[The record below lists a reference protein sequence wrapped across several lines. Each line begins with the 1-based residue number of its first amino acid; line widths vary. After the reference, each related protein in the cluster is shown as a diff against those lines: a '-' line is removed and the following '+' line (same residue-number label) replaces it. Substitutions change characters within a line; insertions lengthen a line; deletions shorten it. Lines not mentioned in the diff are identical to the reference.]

1 MTRKTSS
8 TDISNPGLQPG
19 GFCLTPLLTPHP
31 MLKTF
36 LFAFILLPLHLSGLQ
51 NLSGVKT
58 GMTGTMRGLHAVSDK
73 VIWISGTKGE
83 FAVTR
88 DAGKTWYQQA
98 VPGAEKLDFRDVH
111 GFSGDIALLMSIGP
125 GSASKIFRT
134 TDGGKSWNMTFEN
147 RDSLAFFDGMDFF
160 DEKHGMIISDPAD
173 NKPYILET
181 LDGGLTW
188 NRLQPKTV
196 PELVKGE
203 YAFAASGTS
212 LDARPGGECWL
223 ATGGTIARAFKT
235 DDYGE
240 NWTAVKLPLL
250 QGDAASGAF
259 SIAKGPGK
267 SVAAC
272 GGHYQQTK
280 KSGSNIVISSDN
292 GIAWRVPAGAS
303 SVPFMECIRWI
314 GRKTLVACGPPGVWI
329 SEDSGTTWKEISK
342 EGFHTCDVVPGKK
355 VVWLAGNQGNV
366 ATFTL

>member
-1 MTRKTSS
+1 
-8 TDISNPGLQPG
+8 
-19 GFCLTPLLTPHP
+19 
-31 MLKTF
+31 MLKPF
-36 LFAFILLPLHLSGLQ
+36 LFIFLLLPLHLSGLQ

-235 DDYGE
+235 DDYGA

-292 GIAWRVPAGAS
+292 GITWRVPAGAS